1 MPFFPYYICLM
12 LVQNPSASKEILDAL
27 QSASKSLGSD
37 NVKVKQAA
45 SSNPGVPPSSL
56 MSFIRKVKPLMLT
69 KYI

>member
-1 MPFFPYYICLM
+1 M

-56 MSFIRKVKPLMLT
+56 MSFIGKVKPLMLT